1 MNISVQA
8 GALEICI
15 GAKIVAPRVS
25 TVISFSTPTL
35 QPLGSCLAPTIVSIN
50 GHSLS
55 AINPDVLIGGEATLI
70 AA

>member
-15 GAKIVAPRVS
+15 GAKLVTPKVFTVA
-25 TVISFSTPTL
+25 SFSTHTL
-35 QPLGSCLAPTIVSIN
+35 QPLGSCLAPSIVSIN

-55 AINPDVLIGGEATLI
+55 AINPDVLIGGKATLI

>member
-8 GALEICI
+8 GVLEIRI
-15 GAKIVAPRVS
+15 GALIVAPTVS
-25 TVISFSTPTL
+25 TVTSHSTHTL
-35 QPLGSCLAPTIVSIN
+35 QTLSSCLAPTIVSIN

-55 AINPDVLIGGEATLI
+55 AINPDLLIGGKATLI